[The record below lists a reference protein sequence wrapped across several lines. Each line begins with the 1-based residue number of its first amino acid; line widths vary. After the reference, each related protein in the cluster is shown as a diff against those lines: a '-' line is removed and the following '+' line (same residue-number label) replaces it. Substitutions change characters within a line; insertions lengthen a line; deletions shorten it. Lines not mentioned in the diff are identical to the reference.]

1 MRGLSQANSMEA
13 LYLFEQ
19 MQREG
24 KKPDNYT
31 YASILKACLTSE
43 AADQVRLIHVVAVG
57 DSLEL
62 DNIILSSLMDAYA
75 KCGHLQDALKMWE
88 RLPRY
93 DVVSYN
99 SLIAGYA
106 QHGHGEEA
114 LRLFVRMLEEGNKPN
129 EATLV
134 SVLKGCSCAT
144 DTHQVTSIHSL
155 IVRSG
160 FELEVDVGTSL
171 MNSYIKF
178 GKIKQVYKIFDDM
191 ALKSVVTWNVLLNGF
206 VQDGRTED
214 VFRVFQQM
222 LEETEPDNL
231 SFMNLLKA
239 CSHKIWLERGKRV
252 HCYIV
257 ENGLGHDD
265 KIGNTLVE
273 MYVKCEDVEDARLV
287 FVQLQKQ
294 TIVAWTSMIAGY
306 ALQGNYEEVAYLIDA
321 VQKEGLKLDD
331 IAYIYLLSACSRKG
345 LLMDGVKHFTSML
358 KEYGINPELEHFT
371 CMVDL
376 LSRGGR
382 LTDAEF
388 ILKCMPSEFNILG
401 WVSLLNSCKTHGK
414 VEIGRRCFDH
424 IMLIDS
430 SFAPAY
436 TLMSNLYI
444 SLGMLEEA
452 NAIQE
457 MKKHAQMGSKYFT

>member
-1 MRGLSQANSMEA
+1 MHMPSVGIFRMRS
-13 LYLFEQ
+13 
-19 MQREG
+19 
-24 KKPDNYT
+24 
-31 YASILKACLTSE
+31 
-43 AADQVRLIHVVAVG
+43 
-57 DSLEL
+57 
-62 DNIILSSLMDAYA
+62 
-75 KCGHLQDALKMWE
+75 KCGRDCQ
-88 RLPRY
+88 
-93 DVVSYN
+93 
-99 SLIAGYA
+99 
-106 QHGHGEEA
+106 
-114 LRLFVRMLEEGNKPN
+114 
-129 EATLV
+129 
-134 SVLKGCSCAT
+134 

-306 ALQGNYEEVAYLIDA
+306 ALQ
-321 VQKEGLKLDD
+321 
-331 IAYIYLLSACSRKG
+331 ACSRKG